1 MHFHSNPKPNLRQS
15 RENYI
20 SVVSLNLYMFLQDVL
35 KSTRA
40 QLERELLM
48 DDVLRI
54 EDMPSFSLL
63 SWMASNKEA
72 GSRSTVLFIW
82 LIIFHMILELY
93 NLSRLYLLNDT
104 WHLPLGWFHHSN
116 HTLLTAQSA
125 PIFISYWNRPQRS
138 SCPLVKIV
146 YIWGLADFV
155 LKSWRQ
161 ETRCLTTFANCNE
174 FFIKLAKY

>member
-15 RENYI
+15 RENYV
-20 SVVSLNLYMFLQDVL
+20 SVESLNLYIFLQDVL

-72 GSRSTVLFIW
+72 GSRTTVLFIW

-93 NLSRLYLLNDT
+93 NLSHLYLLNDT

-125 PIFISYWNRPQRS
+125 PIFISYWNRPQRVFMS
-138 SCPLVKIV
+138 IGQNCV
-146 YIWGLADFV
+146 YLRTGRFCFEE
-155 LKSWRQ
+155 LK
-161 ETRCLTTFANCNE
+161 TRNSVSYNCNE